1 MKQFIALIVSTGLVY
16 TLMSLIAGQ
25 WHPFQWHWSLRV
37 ITTLWLIASW
47 REILY
52 NNSDNIK

>member
-1 MKQFIALIVSTGLVY
+1 MKQIIGLIVATGLVY

-37 ITTLWLIASW
+37 ITSLWLIASW
-47 REILY
+47 REVL
-52 NNSDNIK
+52 DKK

>member
-25 WHPFQWHWSLRV
+25 WHPFQWRWSLRL
-37 ITTLWLIASW
+37 ISALWLIASW
-47 REILY
+47 REIL
-52 NNSDNIK
+52 NSDNIK